1 MKQRKASARREEQAA
16 QNQGMRLRTRLL
28 GAAMALLCFGVLAG
42 RLYWLQVVQHD
53 LYAQRAENQQL
64 RSTRIPAPRGE
75 ILDRSGQTLATSAT
89 CWTVR
94 AAPRELEAEDVDAAS
109 RTLAEIL
116 DLDEETV
123 REKLSQRTSNDALLR
138 RRVDKALADQVRDA
152 CAANGWKGI
161 YLNEDTKRVYP
172 MGNFAGS
179 ILGFTNVDNE
189 GMAGLELKY
198 NKALTGRSG
207 QVLTLK
213 NAWGYTTPVQ
223 YDTYVPPVPGNT
235 LTLTIDAN
243 IQHYLE
249 NYLSYAVQEYN
260 VAARGVGIVMD
271 VNTGAVLAMSTKP
284 DYDPN
289 HPRALTD
296 ETARNEVEQLE
307 ATLHGLNTST
317 ITQNDVNTA
326 CDHFKKARQY
336 WELSEAFL
344 MGAASDF
351 DIDPTIDS
359 WPLNRTLLLSY
370 FKNGMS
376 QEALEDATI
385 LGFHALE
392 FILFRNGNPRQV
404 SELQGNDT
412 YKNFTSVS
420 GAQEL
425 AYAQTICTLLKQR
438 TYQLQVAW
446 EGETAANKS
455 RADVVKAAN
464 LSITTPYGLS
474 YGCNLVNAGISGSKS
489 TFPTLQTAIA
499 QVLSDDEGSCVAIA
513 NEVGTAKIS
522 NPFSAGDISYVESP
536 YSYNSITDFCD
547 NIRSIRNV
555 WLGSTDGTAAAYSM
569 HGFFANVGLQ
579 HTNTAVESAYEQA
592 IGSIAN
598 MPAPFVKYVSTIWN
612 LAFEDDES
620 WE

>member
-1 MKQRKASARREEQAA
+1 MAV
-16 QNQGMRLRTRLL
+16 ML
-28 GAAMALLCFGVLAG
+28 GCLMVSCS
-42 RLYWLQVVQHD
+42 D
-53 LYAQRAENQQL
+53 SDEN
-64 RSTRIPAPRGE
+64 
-75 ILDRSGQTLATSAT
+75 
-89 CWTVR
+89 
-94 AAPRELEAEDVDAAS
+94 
-109 RTLAEIL
+109 
-116 DLDEETV
+116 
-123 REKLSQRTSNDALLR
+123 SNDGGTDETNIDYTNRAYGNTAIGSCATLVNEL
-138 RRVDKALADQVRDA
+138 VKANTTIGSAQLSADQ
-152 CAANGWKGI
+152 
-161 YLNEDTKRVYP
+161 
-172 MGNFAGS
+172 
-179 ILGFTNVDNE
+179 
-189 GMAGLELKY
+189 
-198 NKALTGRSG
+198 
-207 QVLTLK
+207 
-213 NAWGYTTPVQ
+213 
-223 YDTYVPPVPGNT
+223 
-235 LTLTIDAN
+235 
-243 IQHYLE
+243 E
-249 NYLSYAVQEYN
+249 NYLRETLRNIVNN
-260 VAARGVGIVMD
+260 VIVP
-271 VNTGAVLAMSTKP
+271 TYTQLG
-284 DYDPN
+284 
-289 HPRALTD
+289 
-296 ETARNEVEQLE
+296 NEVEQLE

-464 LSITTPYGLS
+464 LDITTPYGLS
-474 YGCNLVNAGISGSKS
+474 YGSNLVNAGISGSKS

-579 HTNTAVESAYEQA
+579 NTNTAVESAYEQA

-598 MPAPFVKYVSTIWN
+598 MPVPFVKYVSTIWN